1 MSSRSAVEESR
12 EAMRLADA
20 NPARSVPAAR
30 RALRRAERE
39 RDAEA
44 VAVAEQAWG
53 HALMQTGA
61 VDDAIRH
68 LRRSVRYGE
77 RAGRP
82 EIAAQSR
89 MKMAFVLA
97 QRGSTRSA
105 LREVDAAIAVLTGRA
120 GAQARAQ
127 RGAILYHIGRLDE
140 AFADYQ
146 AAVPALR
153 RAGDRLGV
161 QRTIVNRGLLQAE
174 RHDFEAASRDLAE
187 ADAIARDLGRELAVG
202 IITGNTG
209 YVAGLR
215 GDVPAALAAFE
226 EAERIITG
234 QGGQVAAVLQDRAA
248 LLLSVGLMTEARHA
262 AERAVEAF
270 RRHGR
275 RLKVPEMQLLL
286 AQVALSERD
295 WPTAAAHA
303 RTALRAF
310 GRQGRARWVALSRAA
325 LLQATLG
332 SGEPDRAA
340 ARDID
345 ATVATLAATGR
356 PLAAVQARLDA
367 ARLAELRGRPEAAA
381 RYRAEAARVRRRGP
395 ATLRA
400 RGWYAE
406 ALVRRAAG
414 DTAGALRAARN
425 GLRVLDEHHAALAA
439 SDLRASSA
447 AHRADLVDVGL
458 RIALAEGWPSAVF
471 EWAERGRASRL
482 LVRPARP
489 PDDPHLVALLPKL
502 RATTAEL
509 DRARAEGRQT
519 GGLVRRQVELERRI
533 RDRSRLL
540 RAERAERAER
550 VPGPVRVGELSA
562 VLGDRVLVEYVQVD
576 GRVLALSLVD
586 GRLERHDLVA
596 VSEVAGLV
604 ERVPFALRRLAGG
617 VSAGVG
623 AGVGAVRALGLL
635 RDAAVRL
642 DALLLPFLRPVADRP
657 LVVVPTGVLHSLPWS
672 ILPSCAGRPVAVSP
686 SAALWHRAATRPPS
700 SGEVVVAGGPGLP
713 GAREEAE
720 AVAAIHGRVPLVGGA
735 ATVEAVLAA
744 LETAGTAHLAAH
756 GVLASDNP
764 LFSALRLHD
773 GQLNVH
779 DVQRLKRVPD
789 TVLLAAC
796 DVGRSVVVSGDEL
809 LGLSAMFIER
819 GTARVIASVV
829 PVPDA
834 ETKPLMTAVHRRL
847 VAGVAPAQALAE
859 AQREVGPSGFVCIGA
874 G

>member
-1 MSSRSAVEESR
+1 MSSHSAVEESR

-140 AFADYQ
+140 AFADYR

-174 RHDFEAASRDLAE
+174 RHDFEAARRDLAE

-406 ALVRRAAG
+406 ALARRAAG

-439 SDLRASSA
+439 SDLRAYSA
-447 AHRADLVDVGL
+447 AHRAELVDVGL
-458 RIALAEGWPSAVF
+458 RIALAEGRPSAVF

-482 LVRPARP
+482 LVRPVRP
-489 PDDPHLVALLPKL
+489 PDDPLLAALLPKL

-509 DRARAEGRQT
+509 DRRARRG
-519 GGLVRRQVELERRI
+519 
-533 RDRSRLL
+533 
-540 RAERAERAER
+540 
-550 VPGPVRVGELSA
+550 
-562 VLGDRVLVEYVQVD
+562 
-576 GRVLALSLVD
+576 
-586 GRLERHDLVA
+586 
-596 VSEVAGLV
+596 
-604 ERVPFALRRLAGG
+604 
-617 VSAGVG
+617 
-623 AGVGAVRALGLL
+623 
-635 RDAAVRL
+635 
-642 DALLLPFLRPVADRP
+642 
-657 LVVVPTGVLHSLPWS
+657 
-672 ILPSCAGRPVAVSP
+672 GRPVGSCAARSSW
-686 SAALWHRAATRPPS
+686 SAASATGVGCCGLTGM
-700 SGEVVVAGGPGLP
+700 SGSGLRRPGL
-713 GAREEAE
+713 RE
-720 AVAAIHGRVPLVGGA
+720 L
-735 ATVEAVLAA
+735 
-744 LETAGTAHLAAH
+744 
-756 GVLASDNP
+756 
-764 LFSALRLHD
+764 
-773 GQLNVH
+773 
-779 DVQRLKRVPD
+779 
-789 TVLLAAC
+789 
-796 DVGRSVVVSGDEL
+796 
-809 LGLSAMFIER
+809 
-819 GTARVIASVV
+819 
-829 PVPDA
+829 
-834 ETKPLMTAVHRRL
+834 
-847 VAGVAPAQALAE
+847 
-859 AQREVGPSGFVCIGA
+859 GPSGAGLSGLSRLGRCGWGSCRPCWVIGCWSSTSRSMVECWRCPWWTV
-874 G
+874 GWSGTTSRR